1 MSQPPPKFTWLGH
14 ATLRVDLA
22 TGETLVIDPWLAG
35 GVFAG
40 TVVRAQGRKAATLG
54 ERALALRIGWRL
66 ANVFSL
72 PGGIAA
78 GILGFGLLHPLGL
91 GFRPGWVQ
99 VSIAVWLLMLL
110 NGLFYLRP
118 ALRRLLAATE
128 ASAAAG
134 APSAE
139 LTRLAAASGPRI
151 AAAQRA
157 ASGAGTSLE
166 NVGGSDRSACA
177 SASKSVEAS

>member
-1 MSQPPPKFTWLGH
+1 MSPTALNWMLFVH
-14 ATLRVDLA
+14 VLA
-22 TGETLVIDPWLAG
+22 ALWLAG

-151 AAAQRA
+151 AADLNAL
-157 ASGAGTSLE
+157 GIVLLTLMMIL
-166 NVGGSDRSACA
+166 
-177 SASKSVEAS
+177 KPF